1 MRTRRSPRAATLPR
15 AWHTPQDGRVHTYR
29 RVHGIFRMQRTRGTH
44 TTRHTYIRVQ
54 PGPTRGYAHEY
65 RVRHA
70 PALTAATNGLWAGGA
85 GRQ

>member
-1 MRTRRSPRAATLPR
+1 MHA
-15 AWHTPQDGRVHTYR
+15 YR

-85 GRQ
+85 GRQWGRPGLQSGREYGHCREWI